1 MIIPTAHFGAIE
13 VARQDMMEFLAPLPP
28 FMGLF
33 RYVLVSR
40 EEEQPFVWLQS
51 VEQAAL
57 ALPLAPHEA
66 VAQEAPALPPPV
78 RHELGLLPDERPEV
92 YVIVSPALQA
102 EQTTMNLLAP
112 IYICRRTRRAL
123 QVICQDDIALA
134 RVPLLPLQAHSRTA

>member
-1 MIIPTAHFGAIE
+1 MIIPTAHFGPLE
-13 VARQDMMEFLAPLPP
+13 VSRKDMVEFLAPLPP
-28 FMGLF
+28 FVGLF

-40 EEEQPFVWLQS
+40 EEEHPFVWLQS

-57 ALPLAPHEA
+57 ALPLAPHRA
-66 VAQEAPALPPPV
+66 VSDEPPLLPPPV

-92 YVIVSPALQA
+92 YVIISPALQA

-123 QVICQDDIALA
+123 QVICQDDAALA
-134 RVPLLPLQAHSRTA
+134 RVPLLPLQAQSRTA